1 MDFPTFILTLLSGNW
16 LFFND
21 GEIAWDGEHHQI
33 TGIQVN
39 GAQVDEFMNFVNTY
53 MEDFEDIQEVVNYFI
68 AFLNEVEKD
77 NGLIIARDSIAP
89 GIRKAIREGDL
100 TGITLA
106 NLAACGAAFQVK
118 LQDEDNYVVI
128 YDTRLGIGIPSFFN
142 LIARLLWDLRQGLNS
157 KKGVPYNVVFMGAR
171 NFDANEY
178 IDDVPKKVIGAQDN
192 PNAIHVDAC
201 PAIDVNANGMAETPI
216 PAGAE
221 TCFEPF
227 YSGFDDPTEMQA
239 DEELFDAS
247 LLSLCRSFPMTI
259 AIEGT
264 HVHGR
269 AERIEDIKVGDSL
282 TLVTDWQTEFFN
294 PVGIEVFNDAGETLG
309 YLNEQFSPSLSGSRE
324 LACLLP
330 FITATVESVTPRSQR
345 RKGSKYALMD
355 IRLELDEGLVPA
367 EWDMSINSEALKAIK
382 SLLAKPKAQ
391 RVVLS
396 HSTLSP
402 KQLKGS
408 VDTSEALDD
417 PYGSLEFNNQ
427 TQVDNESLTSVDNGF
442 EEDETTERDAI
453 IAALQLLVLT
463 GQLSGTQFPQELL
476 DQLEKAAEG
485 DESIDIEKLAEQFND
500 AAPEIQKTDFNNIS
514 FSENRRVDGRRF
526 SIAVPNNWTI
536 LKDVEDGGLISSMV
550 WPFVILPH
558 EANDGDDISLS
569 DRIMYSS
576 LAGDVE
582 IEDEA
587 REYGIPAMKWA
598 LHYYNSYNKT
608 DEMGALKP
616 TFIWDEE
623 VDALNTK
630 CFVAITDPHNGPN
643 GLDCYI
649 YPYALE
655 HNDFLRG
662 TFNYDEDT
670 DLEQVKNLTIEIA
683 KSVKLDNP
691 IKTVCEITLE
701 KAGHDK
707 VSAEEFVEM
716 VTNYLKPFVGLKQ
729 MVFDSAQQKYLAQA
743 DNTTSDA
750 MLLAGARGIV
760 EFTNRAVP
768 VFADMI
774 DAYEKQI
781 SLGIAE
787 TDAKKM
793 LEALEMFDTVVFPTT
808 DLFSEE
814 PSSVSTIDK
823 AGVFSPSLELQQ
835 LRGKISSLASS
846 NLSNTKSKND
856 TDADQGGNTERL
868 KKIENEEFKIDALP
882 RIANALTRRISPDE
896 YVSIS
901 EAVGFGFMQKRQ
913 EACNSATS
921 SFNSDEDN
929 VTAMCR
935 EFGRF
940 NLIIARYVDYML
952 DLLDAQKELGA
963 SDEEIAKMAEEAE
976 ELLSLVADRFSCGN
990 EYLDSIANDRA
1001 PIQLPDS
1008 IEDSKNRIMGIRGRS

>member
-21 GEIAWDGEHHQI
+21 GEITWDGEHHRI

-39 GAQVDEFMNFVNTY
+39 GAQVDEFMDFVNTY

-68 AFLNEVEKD
+68 AFLNEIEKD
-77 NGLIIARDSIAP
+77 DGLIVARDSIAP
-89 GIRKAIREGDL
+89 GIRKAICEGDL
-100 TGITLA
+100 TGITFA

-118 LQDEDNYVVI
+118 LQDEDNYIVI

-142 LIARLLWDLRQGLNS
+142 LMARLLWDLRQGLNS
-157 KKGVPYNVVFMGAR
+157 KKGVSFNVIFMGAR

-192 PNAIHVDAC
+192 PNAMHVDTC
-201 PAIDVNANGMAETPI
+201 PVIDIDASDVTVAPI
-216 PAGAE
+216 PIGAE

-239 DEELFDAS
+239 DEELFDSA
-247 LLSLCRSFPMTI
+247 LLSLCRSFPMTMP
-259 AIEGT
+259 IEGT

-269 AERIEDIKVGDSL
+269 ANRIESIKVGDKL
-282 TLVTDWQTEFFN
+282 TLATDWQTEFFN
-294 PVGIEVFNDAGETLG
+294 PVGIEVFNQAGETLG
-309 YLNEQFSPSLSGSRE
+309 YLSERFSVTLSGHRE

-330 FITATVESVTPRSQR
+330 YITATVESVTPLSQR

-355 IRLELDEGLVPA
+355 IKLELDEGLVPG
-367 EWDMSINSEALKAIK
+367 EWDMSINSDALKAIK

-391 RVVLS
+391 RVALS

-402 KQLKGS
+402 QQLKGS

-417 PYGSLEFNNQ
+417 PFGSLEFNNQ
-427 TQVDNESLTSVDNGF
+427 DQGNDDGLSNINDGS
-442 EEDETTERDAI
+442 EEDEPTERDTI

-463 GQLSGTQFPQELL
+463 GQLSGTQFSQELV

-485 DESIDIEKLAEQFND
+485 DESIDIEKLAKQFNE
-500 AAPEIQKTDFNNIS
+500 AAPEIQKTDFNEIS

-526 SIAVPNNWTI
+526 SIAVPDNWTI

-550 WPFVILPH
+550 RSFVILPH

-576 LAGDVE
+576 LTGDME

-630 CFVAITDPHNGPN
+630 CFVAITDPHNSPN

-649 YPYALE
+649 YPYALDN
-655 HNDFLRG
+655 NDFLRG

-670 DLEQVKNLTIEIA
+670 DLDQVKNLTIEIA
-683 KSVKLDNP
+683 KSLKLDNP
-691 IKTVCEITLE
+691 IKTTCEITLE
-701 KAGHDK
+701 KAGHGK
-707 VSAEEFVEM
+707 VNAEEFVEM

-743 DNTTSDA
+743 DNPISDA

-781 SLGIAE
+781 SLGVAE
-787 TDAKKM
+787 TDANNM

-835 LRGKISSLASS
+835 LRRRLTS
-846 NLSNTKSKND
+846 LSNSISGTAKNLD
-856 TDADQGGNTERL
+856 ENTTDQGDNKDRL
-868 KKIENEEFKIDALP
+868 EKIEKEEFKIDALP
-882 RIANALTRRISPDE
+882 RIADALTRRISADE

-901 EAVGFGFMQKRQ
+901 EAIGFGFMQKRQ

-963 SDEEIAKMAEEAE
+963 SDEDVTRMVVEAE

-990 EYLDSIANDRA
+990 EYLDSVANDRA
-1001 PIQLPDS
+1001 PIQLPES
-1008 IEDSKNRIMGIRGRS
+1008 ISESKSRIMRIKERS